1 MKFEQLANQ
10 GNIIVN
16 QLRTIV
22 SAAIIAFFATNAQAQ
37 APTPQASRLDKILKA
52 GVLKVGT
59 TGDFNPMSFRDP
71 ATKEFAGHQIDAANE
86 LAKDMGVKVE
96 FVPTDWKTLIQGVQA
111 SQYDIA
117 MTGASMSV
125 ARAKSA
131 GFITPWGRN
140 AFFPLVL
147 KKNAAKYKGWEDL
160 NNPKVTAGFNLGTT
174 MEQFVQSNLP
184 KSAVRRVE
192 SPARDWQELL
202 TGRVDYVVASLI
214 EGSALIKQYPEMTML
229 FINKPKNSIPM
240 SFVVAIDDQVWIN
253 FVNNWVVI
261 KRQNGYFTELNQK
274 WGIVGQD

>member
-1 MKFEQLANQ
+1 MQRIRA
-10 GNIIVN
+10 
-16 QLRTIV
+16 T
-22 SAAIIAFFATNAQAQ
+22 IIATVAAFIASSVYAQQ
-37 APTPQASRLDKILKA
+37 PQASRLDRILKA
-52 GVLKVGT
+52 GVLRVGT

-71 ATKEFAGHQIDAANE
+71 ASKELAGHQIDAAKE

-111 SQYDIA
+111 GQYDIA

-131 GFITPWGRN
+131 GFTTPWGRN
-140 AFFPLVL
+140 AFYPLVL
-147 KKNAAKYKGWEDL
+147 KKNAGKYKDWDDL
-160 NNPKVTAGFNLGTT
+160 NRPEVTAGYNLGTT

-184 KSAVRRVE
+184 KSGVRRVE

-214 EGSALIKQYPEMTML
+214 EGSSLIKQYPEMTML

-240 SFVVAIDDQVWIN
+240 SFVVPIEDQVWIN
-253 FVNNWVVI
+253 FVNNWIVI
-261 KRQNGYFTELNQK
+261 KRQNGYFAELNQK
-274 WGIVGQD
+274 WGIVGQE